1 MSQKEI
7 TEEAC
12 RLQRDLCGR
21 EGVPHFAP
29 HDGICFDC
37 RKSIY
42 EIIPHTNGTY
52 NWSTGINL
60 ASAASSHITAC
71 PHCSSSYC
79 D

>member
-1 MSQKEI
+1 MTQKET

-12 RLQRDLCGR
+12 RLQSALCGR

-29 HDGICFDC
+29 HDGFCYDC
-37 RKSIY
+37 HKNIY
-42 EIIPHTNGTY
+42 QVIEHNNGTY
-52 NWSTGINL
+52 NWKTGIDL
-60 ASAASSHITAC
+60 ASAGTSHITAC